1 MHRERQEVE
10 LLDAADPS
18 SFTYAAPSDP
28 FLKRAIIQSVEAF
41 TGQRTLRRIY
51 MEYRRDTEDSDTF
64 WTNAVKR
71 LHLDVRYNAEGL
83 EHIPKTGPVVIVA
96 NHPYGVIDGIVLAW
110 LMEKVRPDFKIL
122 VNSVLARA
130 EEARPYLLPIDF
142 AATKSAMKM
151 NLQSRADARKMLEDG
166 QMLVVFPGGTVST
179 AVKPFGR
186 AWDPEWKPFTARLI
200 TRGDATVVP
209 IFFEGQNSRLFQ
221 LASLTHPTLRLALFF
236 HEARNKMH
244 RPVKLRIGA
253 SVRPEELP
261 DGDPVALIDELRRK
275 TYALGDIE
283 NPVVAPTQP

>member
-1 MHRERQEVE
+1 MQRERQEVE

-28 FLKRAIIQSVEAF
+28 PLKRAIIQSVEAM
-41 TGQRTLRRIY
+41 TGQRTLRDIY
-51 MEYRRDTEDSDTF
+51 MEYRRDTEDADTF

-71 LHLDVRYNAEGL
+71 LHLDVRYNPEGL
-83 EHIPKTGPVVIVA
+83 ERIPKDGPVVIVA

-110 LMEKVRPDFKIL
+110 LMERVRSDFKIL

-151 NLQSRADARKMLEDG
+151 NLQSRADAREMLDKG
-166 QMLVVFPGGTVST
+166 QMVVVFPGGTVST
-179 AVKPFGR
+179 AVTPFGR

-200 TRGDATVVP
+200 SRGNATVVP
-209 IFFEGQNSRLFQ
+209 IFFDGQNSRLFQ
-221 LASLTHPTLRLALFF
+221 LASLAHPTLRLALFF

-244 RPVKLRIGA
+244 RPVKLTIGEPLSPA
-253 SVRPEELP
+253 ALP
-261 DGDPVALIDELRRK
+261 AGDPVALIAELRRR
-275 TYALGDIE
+275 TYALGNIE
-283 NPVVAPTQP
+283 DAVVAPTQP